1 MTTKVVHFGI
11 LQLQFSF
18 LHLKINLSS
27 LQFSEIITRIKIKT
41 TQPAHEK
48 HHTLQIQNHTTST

>member
-1 MTTKVVHFGI
+1 MITKVVHFGI

-27 LQFSEIITRIKIKT
+27 LQFLENITRIKNKT
-41 TQPAHEK
+41 AQPA
-48 HHTLQIQNHTTST
+48 